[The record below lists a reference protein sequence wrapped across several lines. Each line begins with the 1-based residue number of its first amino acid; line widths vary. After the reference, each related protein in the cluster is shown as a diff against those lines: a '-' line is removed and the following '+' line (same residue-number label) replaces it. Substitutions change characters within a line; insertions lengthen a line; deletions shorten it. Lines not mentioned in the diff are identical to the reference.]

1 MKEKINF
8 HTHTLFC
15 DGDDTPEALVLTAIQ
30 KGFSVLGFSGHTLY
44 PFADE
49 WHIES
54 RKHKNYILTI
64 KNLAKKYENQIKIL
78 CGFEA
83 DFLPPFSTLQKSQ
96 FSSFS
101 PDYLIGAVH
110 YLASKNYVFTVDG
123 SAENVKDGI
132 KNFFNGNGK
141 KCVCE
146 YFEAQRQML
155 KNGNFQIWAHPD
167 LIRKRNGI
175 LNFFNENESW
185 YKKELKSTVKAA
197 AKSGV
202 VAEINTGALA
212 RGAMNDIYPSEF
224 FLNLLFEA
232 KVPVCVNSDCH
243 NKSQLDCAFDRAYS
257 IAEKV
262 GYKELVYP
270 TFYKNYI
277 VKL

>member
-83 DFLPPFSTLQKSQ
+83 DYLPPFSTLQKSQ
-96 FSSFS
+96 FSPFS

-110 YLASKNYVFTVDG
+110 YLTSKNYIFTVDG

-132 KNFFNGNGK
+132 KKNCNGSGK

-185 YKKELKSTVKAA
+185 YKEELKTTVKAV

-257 IAEKV
+257 IAKKV